1 MPRRNNT
8 PRHQPLVFKNSCMQK
23 RRFKTEK
30 EALAAADYQMLVKP
44 ELELSVYKCQH
55 CGGWHLT
62 RQARK

>member
-8 PRHQPLVFKNSCMQK
+8 PRHQPLVFKSSCDK
-23 RRFKTEK
+23 RRFKTER
-30 EALAAADYQMLVKP
+30 EALAAADYQILIKP
-44 ELELSVYKCQH
+44 ELELSVYKCQY